1 MSDPISQPEAS
12 SPPVVPGLVR
22 RGASS
27 PDERR
32 DPANTSSRFHAMAN
46 KDWISGEFDPN
57 LHQVLKVLIT
67 ARTPLSAQSIS
78 DLTGMDT
85 ARVAQAVSTLQDFL
99 DVDEAGLLHTTD
111 PSLRDYLTNLAC
123 CGSGS
128 PWYIDVEQAE
138 CELASQLAANPAR
151 DLHLEVAAV

>member
-1 MSDPISQPEAS
+1 MSEPISQPEAS
-12 SPPVVPGLVR
+12 SPPVAPGLVR

-32 DPANTSSRFHAMAN
+32 DPANTSSRFHSMAN

-85 ARVAQAVSTLQDFL
+85 AAPGSLTSSRRSVNLPHSVSASL
-99 DVDEAGLLHTTD
+99 VD
-111 PSLRDYLTNLAC
+111 N
-123 CGSGS
+123 
-128 PWYIDVEQAE
+128 
-138 CELASQLAANPAR
+138 
-151 DLHLEVAAV
+151 